1 MAAYATSLAPRQ
13 GGLRMEVAPIRE
25 RPAVRGRHVYT
36 FYAHFHRLGIDGK
49 WKHHGFC
56 REEPRL

>member
-1 MAAYATSLAPRQ
+1 MAAYATSLAPHQ
-13 GGLRMEVAPIRE
+13 GGLRMEVAPTRE
-25 RPAVRGRHVYT
+25 RLAVRGHHVYT
-36 FYAHFHRLGIDGK
+36 FYTHFHCLRIDEK